1 MRGTPD
7 TAPRDAMPA
16 QGPEPALDL
25 DQLTGSMVV
34 HLVVDTKDLV
44 PTVEEMAAITE
55 ERIPMLPDLRR
66 RSPRRTPRMMNRQ
79 SRVAGT
85 TQILF

>member
-1 MRGTPD
+1 
-7 TAPRDAMPA
+7 MPA

-44 PTVEEMAAITE
+44 PTVEEMAAI
-55 ERIPMLPDLRR
+55 RKKGFPCI
-66 RSPRRTPRMMNRQ
+66 
-79 SRVAGT
+79 
-85 TQILF
+85 QI